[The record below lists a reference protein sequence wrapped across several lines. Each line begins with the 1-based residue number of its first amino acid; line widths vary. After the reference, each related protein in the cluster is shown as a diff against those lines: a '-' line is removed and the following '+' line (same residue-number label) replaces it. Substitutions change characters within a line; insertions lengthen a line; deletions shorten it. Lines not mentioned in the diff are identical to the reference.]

1 MKTLGN
7 ILWFVLGGL
16 VVSLVLSVLGL
27 ALCLTIIGIPF
38 GKQCFK
44 IAGFVRWPFGKVVDT
59 CYEAHPVLNTVW
71 APFASIF
78 ALVDYIVG
86 ILLCVTIIGIPFGKQ
101 CFKLARLSLLP
112 FGALVFSKK

>member
-59 CYEAHPVLNTVW
+59 CYEARPMANVLW
-71 APFASIF
+71 APLGFLF
-78 ALVDYIVG
+78 ALVDYIIG
-86 ILLCVTIIGIPFGKQ
+86 IVLCVTIIGIPFGKQ
-101 CFKLARLSLLP
+101 CFKLGRLSFVP
-112 FGALVFSKK
+112 FGALVVANK